1 MERRTWVLVAAIYVA
16 LTGVYAYPL
25 LGAMSTTLPHDVGD
39 PGLNTWILWWNAHAW
54 PLTERWWNAP
64 MFYPATGALALSET
78 FLSISPL
85 TSPLQWFGLTPVVTY
100 NIAFLL
106 SFPLTA
112 LAAHALARRLTGR
125 HDAAFIA
132 GLALAFSPWRAA
144 QMPHL
149 QMLIMWWMPLTL
161 FGLHRYLDRR
171 RVLDLVIA
179 GIGWLMNG
187 LTSGYFL
194 VFFAVLVG
202 CWALWFLRTRRDWI
216 VVAATLAIS
225 SIPLA
230 PVLMTYQRVQ
240 AAYGIAR
247 GAEEIDSFGADLTAV
262 WASSPDVKIPATWT
276 IDPRAEGELYPGIT
290 ILILTALGCVMA
302 WRAHRQGRWHRARK
316 IAVIVGLSF
325 AAFTLISALRGG
337 WQFSI
342 GGMQVSLTRPAKA
355 LFAAMLVVVA
365 AVLWDRRLLDAW
377 RRRSVLCFYAVA
389 AATMFLFALG
399 PTGRAWGTA
408 FFYHA
413 PYSWLMALPG
423 GHALRVPAR
432 FGILFMLCLGQAAA
446 LAFSRMSRQGTAMSM
461 RLAAALACA
470 VFLEGWIPKLPVD
483 PVPPSFDLLQMRPE
497 IPLLELP
504 IASTYTETAAML
516 RATRHHHVLVNGMSG
531 YSPPHYDPMVLGLL
545 AHDPS
550 VLTALQSFGPLL
562 VWVNHELDG
571 DELVKKM
578 MDQIQTATQ
587 VGRSA
592 AGTLYS
598 LPSAAP
604 NPSRSTGPA
613 GGPPLRIQSIT
624 ASARLEDV
632 GKMIDGDLR
641 SRWETDGHQVQ
652 GDQVTIN
659 FDRPVA
665 VSRVELDLGEYR
677 NDFPRKLRVEIGT
690 SSGASQTVWEGG
702 TSGLVVLSLM
712 TDRVRLPL
720 VIDLPA
726 GTETSRVTFT
736 VLEGHPEFSWSI
748 AEVRVFGK

>member
-1 MERRTWVLVAAIYVA
+1 
-16 LTGVYAYPL
+16 
-25 LGAMSTTLPHDVGD
+25 MSTMLPHDVGD

-85 TSPLQWFGLTPVVTY
+85 TSPLQWLGVTPVVTY

-132 GLALAFSPWRAA
+132 GIALAFSPWRAA

-149 QMLIMWWMPLTL
+149 QMLVMWWMPLLL

-171 RVLDLVIA
+171 RASDLVIA
-179 GIGWLMNG
+179 GIAWLMNG

-216 VVAATLAIS
+216 VVVATLGIS

-240 AAYGIAR
+240 SGYGISR
-247 GAEEIDSFGADLTAV
+247 GSEEIDSFGADLTAV
-262 WASSPDVKIPATWT
+262 WASSPDVRIPATWT
-276 IDPRAEGELYPGIT
+276 IYPRAEGELYPGVT
-290 ILILTALGCVMA
+290 ILILTALGGFLA
-302 WRAHRQGRWHRARK
+302 WRAHRQGQWHRARK
-316 IAVIVGLSF
+316 IAAIVGLAF

-337 WQFSI
+337 WAFSV

-355 LFAAMLVVVA
+355 LFGGILLVTA

-377 RRRSVLCFYAVA
+377 RRRSVFCFYSVA
-389 AATMFLFALG
+389 AVLMFLFALG

-446 LAFSRMSRQGTAMSM
+446 LAFSRMSARGTAMSM

-470 VFLEGWIPKLPVD
+470 VFLDGWIPKLPVN
-483 PVPPSFDLLQMRPE
+483 PVPPTFDLLQMRPE

-516 RATRHHHVLVNGMSG
+516 RATKHHHVLVNGMSG
-531 YSPPHYDPMVLGLL
+531 YSPPHYDPMVLGLV

-550 VLTALQSFGPLL
+550 VLAALQSFGPLL

-578 MDQIQTATQ
+578 MEQVADATQ
-587 VGRSA
+587 IGRSA

-598 LPSAAP
+598 LPAIRKSAP
-604 NPSRSTGPA
+604 GTTA
-613 GGPPLRIQSIT
+613 GAPLRIQSVT
-624 ASARLEDV
+624 ASARPEDV
-632 GKMIDGDLR
+632 GLMTDGNLK
-641 SRWETDGHQVQ
+641 SRWETDGHQMT

-659 FDRPVA
+659 FDRAVA
-665 VSRVELDLGEYR
+665 LSRVELDLGEYR
-677 NDFPRKLRVEIGT
+677 NDFPRKLRVEVATSAGT
-690 SSGASQTVWEGG
+690 SQKIWEGG

-720 VIDLPA
+720 VIDLPP

-748 AEVRVFGK
+748 AEVRAFGK